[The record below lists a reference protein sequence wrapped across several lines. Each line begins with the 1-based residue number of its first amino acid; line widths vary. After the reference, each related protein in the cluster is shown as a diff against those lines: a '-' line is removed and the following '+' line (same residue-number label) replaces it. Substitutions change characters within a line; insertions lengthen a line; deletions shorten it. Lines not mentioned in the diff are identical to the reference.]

1 MATRN
6 NLYGL
11 GAFQGALGGAA
22 AGTSVAPG
30 IGSAVGAGA
39 GLVGGILGTYL
50 DAEEQERRQ
59 EAIDQAT
66 AQFEEAQRQY
76 DQSIAQVE
84 SGAREAVRQV
94 AASKQAM
101 DTRKADQAEM
111 EVKQQAAQAGLTP
124 SEQVDAA
131 ADVRQR
137 VTEASAA
144 ASPAVMQEAMAGA
157 NAMLQ
162 TGVQKA
168 AMGLNSA
175 QDAYQ
180 FEVSQ
185 IAGQPPPSAAAT
197 IGGAIGAIGQMGSN
211 LRGAGVDPLTGQM
224 LEGYDPAK
232 RAFGTGQAKLGGTG
246 QAKLGGT
253 GQETPFS
260 GESVHLE
267 RALAP
272 LEEEQTQHHVQQSLL
287 SGGRR
292 RQIDLPGP
300 GESGYVEDPFAA
312 GAQPVETPQPPAFRP
327 PPALWK
333 LTTEQRAKALG
344 GPTFYAAGGMAGTQG
359 PEIALLGE
367 EGPELVLNAKQTQE
381 LAGALGAEPYK
392 EGGVAGDKKIK
403 GYEEGG
409 VAGGTSRIAA
419 GPPARPQTGGA
430 QPGSLGGARGG
441 TGGIP
446 ARFLGPGPQQEE
458 QQPVPP
464 SSPGLPL
471 SYDELSSY
479 INQINWLIDQD
490 EQVSSIGMRGAL

>member
-1 MATRN
+1 
-6 NLYGL
+6 
-11 GAFQGALGGAA
+11 
-22 AGTSVAPG
+22 
-30 IGSAVGAGA
+30 
-39 GLVGGILGTYL
+39 
-50 DAEEQERRQ
+50 
-59 EAIDQAT
+59 
-66 AQFEEAQRQY
+66 
-76 DQSIAQVE
+76 
-84 SGAREAVRQV
+84 
-94 AASKQAM
+94 
-101 DTRKADQAEM
+101 
-111 EVKQQAAQAGLTP
+111 
-124 SEQVDAA
+124 
-131 ADVRQR
+131 
-137 VTEASAA
+137 
-144 ASPAVMQEAMAGA
+144 MQEAMAGA

-232 RAFGTGQAKLGGTG
+232 RAFGTGQEETLLGG

-260 GESVHLE
+260 GKSVHLE

-272 LEEEQTQHHVQQSLL
+272 LEEEQTQYQAQQALL
-287 SGGRR
+287 LGRR
-292 RQIDLPGP
+292 RRQLDLPGP
-300 GESGYVEDPFAA
+300 GETGYVEDPFAE
-312 GAQPVETPQPPAFRP
+312 GARPVSPPVQLGGAPREETTFTGAPQPGWEALTPQ
-327 PPALWK
+327 
-333 LTTEQRAKALG
+333 QRAELSAQGHHSLG
-344 GPTFYAAGGMAGTQG
+344 MPMQTRGHYASGGMAGTQG